1 MSAKNKYSKD
11 KMVDKNDIAEMVRK
25 IIGKKRFD
33 TMENENFEELPVMKP
48 KPVKVQQPTTQ
59 PVNKRDEKIFFKC
72 MDCNFKFRA
81 FEYKDRPRCP
91 YCSNFNTVRGN
102 SIFKELI

>member
-1 MSAKNKYSKD
+1 
-11 KMVDKNDIAEMVRK
+11 MVDKNDIAEMVRR
-25 IIGKKRFD
+25 IVEKRKSNN
-33 TMENENFEELPVMKP
+33 MENENFEELPVMKE
-48 KPVKVQQPTTQ
+48 KPVNIQQPVK

-81 FEYKDRPRCP
+81 FEYKERPRCP
-91 YCSNFNTVRGN
+91 YCSNLNTVKEQ